1 MKTIGLLGGMSWESS
16 LEYYRIINELVSKK
30 LGRLHSAEC
39 ILYSFDF
46 EEIVEMQSRE
56 DWEQMGDHLSRA
68 AQKLESAG
76 ADMVLICTNTMH
88 KVADEVSKSINV
100 PLVNIMDVTA
110 DEVNSRGISEV
121 GLLGTKFTMEDG
133 FYTRRLEEK
142 GISTLV
148 PDEDE
153 RELVHNIIFDELCKG
168 IRTEESKQKLLEI
181 ISGLESRGAKGIIL
195 GCTELPLLVK
205 SGDINSELFDTTIL
219 HAARAVELSLE

>member
-16 LEYYRIINELVSKK
+16 LEYYRIINELVSQK
-30 LGRLHSAEC
+30 LGKLHSAKC

-46 EEIVEMQSRE
+46 EEIVEMQSAE
-56 DWEQMGDHLSRA
+56 DWEQTGYHLSRA
-68 AQKLESAG
+68 AQKLERAG

-88 KVADEVSKSINV
+88 KVADRMAGSINV
-100 PLVNIMDVTA
+100 PLVNIVDVTA
-110 DEVNSRGISEV
+110 EEINSRRISEV
-121 GLLGTKFTMEDG
+121 GLLGTRFTMEDG

-153 RELVHNIIFDELCKG
+153 KGVVHNIIFEELCRG
-168 IRTEESKQKLLEI
+168 IRTEGSKQKLLEI

-205 SGDINSELFDTTIL
+205 PGDIESELFDTTIL
-219 HAARAVELSLE
+219 HATRAVELSLE

>member
-16 LEYYRIINELVSKK
+16 LEYYRIINKLVSQK

-56 DWEQMGDHLSRA
+56 DWEQMSDHLSRA
-68 AQKLESAG
+68 AQKLEIAG

-88 KVADEVSKSINV
+88 KVADEVSKSVNV
-100 PLVNIMDVTA
+100 PLVNIVDVTA
-110 DEVNSRGISEV
+110 EEINSRGISEV
-121 GLLGTKFTMEDG
+121 GLLGTRFTMEDR
-133 FYTRRLEEK
+133 FYTRRLEEN

-153 RELVHNIIFDELCKG
+153 RELVHSIIFEELCRG
-168 IRTEESKQKLLEI
+168 IRTVGSKQKLIEI

-205 SGDINSELFDTTIL
+205 PHDINPELFDTTIL
-219 HAARAVELSLE
+219 HATRAVELLLE